1 MNVGWLF
8 AHSATPLQ
16 ELRHVET
23 NGEAYHMRAI
33 ATEEV
38 PPSVVAVIA
47 ATIGVYCE
55 YFHVIHP
62 PLYAVHTRRIAHRL
76 KYPPARDLPMNCSRA
91 PHFSALLLI
100 SL

>member
-23 NGEAYHMRAI
+23 NGKAYHMRAI

-38 PPSVVAVIA
+38 PPSVIAVIA
-47 ATIGVYCE
+47 ATIGEYCD
-55 YFHVIHP
+55 FHDFSSASSDS
-62 PLYAVHTRRIAHRL
+62 LQALSSIAL
-76 KYPPARDLPMNCSRA
+76 A
-91 PHFSALLLI
+91 SA
-100 SL
+100 SASSQSP